1 MDTGK
6 LETFA
11 VEARQELM
19 RSVSEKIDYAM
30 QEGNALARLYPQAVA
45 RLLETVKKQGKD
57 AVVEKTAYTWFN
69 RFCALR
75 FMDVN
80 GYTDSGV
87 VTPPVGGT
95 IPGILAEARDGNF
108 DDSLF
113 GSGVKDRVRNI
124 LSGAMREDD
133 PNAAA
138 YRTLFVATC
147 NAWSAKMP
155 FLFEKLGDESEV
167 LLPDDLLSSASILA
181 KVRAALTP
189 EICSDVEVIGWLYQ
203 FYISEKK
210 NKIEEGFKKNVKASA
225 ENIPAVTQLFT
236 PHWIVK
242 YLVQN
247 SLGRLWLKLHPE
259 SLLKEQMEY
268 YVPEDPEHP
277 TPIPSG
283 IERPEDL
290 RICDPCCGS
299 AHMLIYAF
307 DLLYLIYE
315 ESGYAPAD
323 IPGLILKYNLYG
335 LELDPRAAALSCFAL
350 IMKARSRYS
359 RFLRNPTQPNICTLE
374 AVSFTP
380 EEKKAYMD
388 RLGRDLFTEP
398 LLLTLDQFE
407 EADNFGSLI
416 VPELESASDLEPIFA
431 AKNFDGELLYWTTH
445 QKVLKIL
452 KMASYLA
459 PRYHVVVT
467 NPPYLGSNNF
477 NSRLKI
483 FADQHYANAK
493 GDLCV
498 MFIDRCLEMCKSNG
512 FISMIT
518 MHSWMFLTSYEV
530 FRKNLIDCNTTVAMA
545 HLGSRAFNTIGGEI
559 VATTAFSIVK
569 RSVPSYKG
577 AYIRLV
583 DEQSESGKEL
593 ALIKCLSNN
602 GVIYTCSDA
611 FKEIPGMPV
620 AYWASENIRKDY
632 RDGSAL
638 GTLAE
643 PKQGISTTD
652 NNRFVRFWPEV
663 SLKRIGFGV
672 GCAEETMT
680 SERKWYPLNKGGGFR
695 KWYGNQSYLV
705 NYQNDGEEIKAN
717 VLRKYTYLKTP
728 DFVVKN
734 SSYYFKHCLSWSKI
748 SADRLCVR
756 KYPDGFIFS
765 DAGMAIFVPDVSAD
779 SLFGLLNSK
788 VAQECVQI
796 IAPTTNFESGHIA
809 KIPILR
815 EVIESNLSASTVRQL
830 TKLTKDD
837 WDRYEGSWDY
847 HGDPLITIAI
857 GSCASAYE
865 QLRLAWKQDCL
876 NARRAEEENNR
887 VFIQTYGLDETQTPN
902 VPWHEITLLCNPWY
916 RYGKVAPEIEG
927 LMEMPTD
934 PELEARLKTDTVK
947 ELISYAVGCMMGR
960 YSLEKPGLVLADQGA
975 SEADYY
981 AKIGVE
987 KSAAKFP
994 VDDDGIIPILDNDWF
1009 ADDIV
1014 TRFREFIKV
1023 AFGEENFFANMAW
1036 IEEALGKDIR
1046 SYFTKDFYKDH
1057 LQRYQN
1063 RPIYW
1068 LFQSPKGAF
1077 RALVYMHRYKP
1088 DMVGGVL
1095 GYLRSLQTKVEN
1107 QLGVAMQIASD
1118 ESKSNSERVR
1128 ANKDVVKFSKAKKE
1142 LDEYEKNVLYP
1153 LSTERIEIDLD
1164 DGVKVNY
1171 AKFASALAKVKAL
1184 EAKGE

>member
-57 AVVEKTAYTWFN
+57 TVVEKTAYTWFN

-147 NAWSAKMP
+147 NAWNAKMP

-210 NKIEEGFKKNVKASA
+210 SKIEEGFKKNVKASA

-259 SLLKEQMEY
+259 SLLKEHMEY

-350 IMKARSRYS
+350 VMKARSRYS

-388 RLGRDLFTEP
+388 RMGRDLFTMP
-398 LLLTLDQFE
+398 FALTLDQFE

-416 VPELESASDLEPIFA
+416 VPQLQSAADLEPIFA

-445 QKVLKIL
+445 QKVLKVL

-467 NPPYLGSNNF
+467 NPPYLGGKNM
-477 NSRLKI
+477 NSRLKV
-483 FADQHYANAK
+483 FAADNYPNSK
-493 GDLCV
+493 SDLFA
-498 MFIDRCLEMCKSNG
+498 MFIERCAKMCKSNG
-512 FISMIT
+512 SVAMIT
-518 MHSWMFLTSYEV
+518 MQSWMFLSSFEDL
-530 FRKNLIDCNTTVAMA
+530 RKWILNEKTIVSMA
-545 HLGSRAFNTIGGEI
+545 HLGARAFDTIGGE
-559 VATTAFSIVK
+559 VVSTTAFALANEHVADY
-569 RSVPSYKG
+569 RGGFV
-577 AYIRLV
+577 RLV
-583 DEQSESGKEL
+583 DGQNEAEKLQMMQT
-593 ALIKCLSNN
+593 ALQ
-602 GVIYTCSDA
+602 
-611 FKEIPGMPV
+611 V
-620 AYWASENIRKDY
+620 A
-632 RDGSAL
+632 
-638 GTLAE
+638 
-643 PKQGISTTD
+643 
-652 NNRFVRFWPEV
+652 EV
-663 SLKRIGFGV
+663 
-672 GCAEETMT
+672 A
-680 SERKWYPLNKGGGFR
+680 
-695 KWYGNQSYLV
+695 
-705 NYQNDGEEIKAN
+705 
-717 VLRKYTYLKTP
+717 
-728 DFVVKN
+728 
-734 SSYYFKHCLSWSKI
+734 
-748 SADRLCVR
+748 
-756 KYPDGFIFS
+756 
-765 DAGMAIFVPDVSAD
+765 
-779 SLFGLLNSK
+779 
-788 VAQECVQI
+788 
-796 IAPTTNFESGHIA
+796 
-809 KIPILR
+809 
-815 EVIESNLSASTVRQL
+815 
-830 TKLTKDD
+830 
-837 WDRYEGSWDY
+837 
-847 HGDPLITIAI
+847 
-857 GSCASAYE
+857 
-865 QLRLAWKQDCL
+865 
-876 NARRAEEENNR
+876 
-887 VFIQTYGLDETQTPN
+887 
-902 VPWHEITLLCNPWY
+902 
-916 RYGKVAPEIEG
+916 
-927 LMEMPTD
+927 
-934 PELEARLKTDTVK
+934 
-947 ELISYAVGCMMGR
+947 
-960 YSLEKPGLVLADQGA
+960 
-975 SEADYY
+975 
-981 AKIGVE
+981 
-987 KSAAKFP
+987 
-994 VDDDGIIPILDNDWF
+994 
-1009 ADDIV
+1009 
-1014 TRFREFIKV
+1014 
-1023 AFGEENFFANMAW
+1023 
-1036 IEEALGKDIR
+1036 
-1046 SYFTKDFYKDH
+1046 
-1057 LQRYQN
+1057 
-1063 RPIYW
+1063 
-1068 LFQSPKGAF
+1068 
-1077 RALVYMHRYKP
+1077 
-1088 DMVGGVL
+1088 
-1095 GYLRSLQTKVEN
+1095 
-1107 QLGVAMQIASD
+1107 
-1118 ESKSNSERVR
+1118 
-1128 ANKDVVKFSKAKKE
+1128 
-1142 LDEYEKNVLYP
+1142 
-1153 LSTERIEIDLD
+1153 
-1164 DGVKVNY
+1164 
-1171 AKFASALAKVKAL
+1171 
-1184 EAKGE
+1184 